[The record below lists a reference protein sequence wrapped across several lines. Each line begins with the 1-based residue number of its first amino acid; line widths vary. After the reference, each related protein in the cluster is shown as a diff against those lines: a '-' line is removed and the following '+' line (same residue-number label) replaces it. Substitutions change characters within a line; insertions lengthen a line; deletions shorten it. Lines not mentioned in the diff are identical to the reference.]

1 MHDYAVVSYDG
12 LLCEDHR
19 RLPWFQSSDLSSIDV
34 LCIIFNVLVHSFKG
48 AHRETGVARLRGKC
62 FVIGSCL

>member
-1 MHDYAVVSYDG
+1 MSEYAVVSNDG

-19 RLPWFQSSDLSSIDV
+19 RRPWFQSSDLSSIDV
-34 LCIIFNVLVHSFKG
+34 LCIIFNVLVHSLKERIG
-48 AHRETGVARLRGKC
+48 KPVWLALRGKC